1 MLHRNYHY
9 RPSAAQVLEH
19 PLFRRADMARGGD
32 QSAVRDWNRSIAGES
47 HMSTESTPYN
57 TPRSQT
63 GPRGDA
69 ADEQF
74 PKPEPPKPGWFGQ
87 PKPPISDMPKPSEVP
102 NRGVINTWREKH
114 KQRDRSPKR
123 ERSDKRAMLE
133 NRERDAP
140 WRERMRL
147 FAKRARDEHRGKP
160 L

>member
-1 MLHRNYHY
+1 M
-9 RPSAAQVLEH
+9 
-19 PLFRRADMARGGD
+19 
-32 QSAVRDWNRSIAGES
+32 
-47 HMSTESTPYN
+47 
-57 TPRSQT
+57 PRSET

-74 PKPEPPKPGWFGQ
+74 PKPEPPKPGWFGK
-87 PKPPISDMPKPSEVP
+87 PKLPISDMPKPQIPKPSEVP

-133 NRERDAP
+133 NRERDAD
-140 WRERMRL
+140 WRERMRR